1 MHVNLSIHMKCLLQN
16 FISLIL
22 VLLKQLSAIFKPLDK
37 QDWCLC
43 YPEFPFVLKIVESS
57 KNFIYYS
64 YSSYYYNIFLRLLLF
79 FFSRLHLLQ
88 IKHRFYHLDAVK
100 AEFAKE
106 YQNIQWVNNNVFQ
119 VSEGQWTWD
128 ENIKLEYTS
137 GFFTGVYGMW
147 NIYTFALICL
157 YAPSHKRWPKDQSK
171 FLLFSYIFFFTYS
184 MYITNSIHFSK

>member
-64 YSSYYYNIFLRLLLF
+64 YSSYYYIIIIILYYFLIVGIITVTILLLF
-79 FFSRLHLLQ
+79 L
-88 IKHRFYHLDAVK
+88 
-100 AEFAKE
+100 
-106 YQNIQWVNNNVFQ
+106 
-119 VSEGQWTWD
+119 
-128 ENIKLEYTS
+128 
-137 GFFTGVYGMW
+137 
-147 NIYTFALICL
+147 
-157 YAPSHKRWPKDQSK
+157 
-171 FLLFSYIFFFTYS
+171 LLFESLSFTS
-184 MYITNSIHFSK
+184 SISLFIHQYHHHS